1 MSLEPLLKEFTAHRQ
16 QLVVLQIL
24 ADRQLHALR
33 LHFSLQDLFI
43 TDNVV
48 KHELL
53 MSWLNVELPT
63 RPFLRNVR
71 G

>member
-1 MSLEPLLKEFTAHRQ
+1 MCFEPLLKELTAHLQ
-16 QLVVLQIL
+16 KIVVLQIL
-24 ADRQLHALR
+24 NDRQLDALR